1 MNKPQDFDQYWKKVE
16 DELASIQP
24 AAERTELHLR
34 SAPEAKV
41 YGLKLTSLDHYRIFA
56 YFCVP
61 SGKGPFPVIYRL
73 PNYGSVVHIP
83 PFEERCKYISVA
95 LCHRGQRLSDQPFAA
110 KYPGLLT
117 SGIDSKRNYIYRSI
131 VADCLRVMDYL
142 VSCDDVDSQKISL
155 VGGDLALFTAALRD
169 SASVLFY
176 TPSLF
181 YKALHKATATQ
192 NYPLEEFNDYLRSF
206 PESIDQISQTLAYF
220 EPMNFASRVKSEVM
234 LMEESEGDA
243 NDLAV
248 SFAREIERS
257 GSKHSSYKDGVVL
270 AEWLSKKLQTGET
283 LVPMHWRL
291 PSAEQLKSKQ

>member
-41 YGLKLTSLDHYRIFA
+41 YGLTLTSLDHYRIFA

-117 SGIDSKRNYIYRSI
+117 SGIDSQRNYIYRSI

-283 LVPMHWRL
+283 LVPMHWR
-291 PSAEQLKSKQ
+291 

>member
-24 AAERTELHLR
+24 AVERTELHLR

-56 YFCVP
+56 YFCDP

-117 SGIDSKRNYIYRSI
+117 SGIDSKQNYIYRSI

-206 PESIDQISQTLAYF
+206 PQSINQISQTLAYF

-248 SFAREIERS
+248 SFEREIERS

-283 LVPMHWRL
+283 LVPMHW
-291 PSAEQLKSKQ
+291 K

>member
-117 SGIDSKRNYIYRSI
+117 SGIDSQRNYIYRSI

-248 SFAREIERS
+248 SFAKEIECS
-257 GSKHSSYKDGVVL
+257 GSKHSSYQDGVVL

-283 LVPMHWRL
+283 LVPMHWR
-291 PSAEQLKSKQ
+291 

>member
-117 SGIDSKRNYIYRSI
+117 SGIDSQRNYIYRSI

-248 SFAREIERS
+248 SFARDIERS

-270 AEWLSKKLQTGET
+270 AEWLSKKQQTGET
-283 LVPMHWRL
+283 LVPMHWR
-291 PSAEQLKSKQ
+291 

>member
-24 AAERTELHLR
+24 APERTELQLR

-117 SGIDSKRNYIYRSI
+117 SGIDSQRNYIYRSI

-248 SFAREIERS
+248 SFARDIERS

-283 LVPMHWRL
+283 LVPMHWR
-291 PSAEQLKSKQ
+291 

>member
-117 SGIDSKRNYIYRSI
+117 SGIDSQRNYIYRSI

-270 AEWLSKKLQTGET
+270 AEWLSKKMQTGET
-283 LVPMHWRL
+283 LVPMHWR
-291 PSAEQLKSKQ
+291 

>member
-1 MNKPQDFDQYWKKVE
+1 MNKPQDFDQYWKNVE

-117 SGIDSKRNYIYRSI
+117 SGIDSKLNYIYRSI

-181 YKALHKATATQ
+181 YKALHKAKATQ

-206 PESIDQISQTLAYF
+206 PQSFNQISQTLAYF
-220 EPMNFASRVKSEVM
+220 EPMNFASQVESEVM

-283 LVPMHWRL
+283 LVPMHWR
-291 PSAEQLKSKQ
+291 

>member
-181 YKALHKATATQ
+181 YKALHKAKATQ

-206 PESIDQISQTLAYF
+206 PQSINQISQTLAYF
-220 EPMNFASRVKSEVM
+220 EPMNFASRIKSEVM

-243 NDLAV
+243 NDLAM
-248 SFAREIERS
+248 SFEREIEGRQHAES
-257 GSKHSSYKDGVVL
+257 PEWIPAGSTCSITVSYTHL
-270 AEWLSKKLQTGET
+270 T
-283 LVPMHWRL
+283 LPTK
-291 PSAEQLKSKQ
+291 A

>member
-41 YGLKLTSLDHYRIFA
+41 YGLKLTSLDHYIIFA

-117 SGIDSKRNYIYRSI
+117 SGIDSQRNYIYRSI

-283 LVPMHWRL
+283 LVPMHWR
-291 PSAEQLKSKQ
+291 

>member
-117 SGIDSKRNYIYRSI
+117 SGIDSQRNYIYRSI

-142 VSCDDVDSQKISL
+142 VSCDDVDSQKIGL

-283 LVPMHWRL
+283 LVPMHWR
-291 PSAEQLKSKQ
+291 

>member
-117 SGIDSKRNYIYRSI
+117 SGIDSQRNYIYRSI

-142 VSCDDVDSQKISL
+142 VSIDDVDSQKISL

-220 EPMNFASRVKSEVM
+220 EPMNFAPQVKSEVM

-243 NDLAV
+243 NDLAG
-248 SFAREIERS
+248 SFARDIERS
-257 GSKHSSYKDGVVL
+257 GSKHSSYKDGVIL

-283 LVPMHWRL
+283 LVPMHWR
-291 PSAEQLKSKQ
+291 

>member
-117 SGIDSKRNYIYRSI
+117 SGIDSQRNYIYRSI

-257 GSKHSSYKDGVVL
+257 GSNHSSYKDGVVL

-283 LVPMHWRL
+283 LVPMHWR
-291 PSAEQLKSKQ
+291 

>member
-41 YGLKLTSLDHYRIFA
+41 YGLKLTSLVHYRIFA

-117 SGIDSKRNYIYRSI
+117 SGIDSQRNYIYRSI

-243 NDLAV
+243 NELAV
-248 SFAREIERS
+248 SFARDIERS

-283 LVPMHWRL
+283 LVPMHWR
-291 PSAEQLKSKQ
+291 

>member
-24 AAERTELHLR
+24 AAERTELHLQ

-117 SGIDSKRNYIYRSI
+117 SGIDSQRNYIYRSI

-206 PESIDQISQTLAYF
+206 PESIAQISQTLAYF

-283 LVPMHWRL
+283 LVPMHWR
-291 PSAEQLKSKQ
+291 

>member
-41 YGLKLTSLDHYRIFA
+41 YGLKLTSLNYYRIFA

-176 TPSLF
+176 IPSLF

-220 EPMNFASRVKSEVM
+220 EPINFASRVKSEVM

-283 LVPMHWRL
+283 LVPMHWR
-291 PSAEQLKSKQ
+291 

>member
-16 DELASIQP
+16 DELASIEP

-117 SGIDSKRNYIYRSI
+117 SGIDSKLNYIYRSI

-169 SASVLFY
+169 STSVLFY

-181 YKALHKATATQ
+181 YKALHKAKATQ

-206 PESIDQISQTLAYF
+206 PQSLNQISQTLAYF

-283 LVPMHWRL
+283 LVPMHWR
-291 PSAEQLKSKQ
+291 

>member
-117 SGIDSKRNYIYRSI
+117 SGIDSQRNYIYRSI

-220 EPMNFASRVKSEVM
+220 EPMNFASQVKSEVM

-248 SFAREIERS
+248 SFEREIERS
-257 GSKHSSYKDGVVL
+257 GSKHSSYQDGVIL

-283 LVPMHWRL
+283 LVPMHWR
-291 PSAEQLKSKQ
+291 

>member
-117 SGIDSKRNYIYRSI
+117 SGIDSKLNYIYRSI

-176 TPSLF
+176 TPSMF
-181 YKALHKATATQ
+181 YKALLKAKATQ

-206 PESIDQISQTLAYF
+206 PESINQISQTLAYF

-248 SFAREIERS
+248 SFEREIEHS
-257 GSKHSSYKDGVVL
+257 GSKHSIYKDGVVL

-283 LVPMHWRL
+283 LVPMHWR
-291 PSAEQLKSKQ
+291 

>member
-117 SGIDSKRNYIYRSI
+117 SGIDSQFNYIYRSI

-181 YKALHKATATQ
+181 YKALHKAKTTQ

-283 LVPMHWRL
+283 LVPMHWR
-291 PSAEQLKSKQ
+291 

>member
-117 SGIDSKRNYIYRSI
+117 SGIESKQNYIYRSI

-283 LVPMHWRL
+283 LVPMHWR
-291 PSAEQLKSKQ
+291 

>member
-117 SGIDSKRNYIYRSI
+117 SGIDSQRNYIYRSI

-283 LVPMHWRL
+283 LVPMHWR
-291 PSAEQLKSKQ
+291 

>member
-117 SGIDSKRNYIYRSI
+117 SGIDSKQNYIYRSI

-176 TPSLF
+176 TPSMF

-206 PESIDQISQTLAYF
+206 PQSINQISKTLAYF

-248 SFAREIERS
+248 SFSRKIERS

-283 LVPMHWRL
+283 LVPMHWR
-291 PSAEQLKSKQ
+291 

>member
-24 AAERTELHLR
+24 AAERTELQLR

-117 SGIDSKRNYIYRSI
+117 SGIDSQRNYIYRSI
-131 VADCLRVMDYL
+131 LADCLRVMDYL
-142 VSCDDVDSQKISL
+142 LSCDDVDSQKISL

-248 SFAREIERS
+248 SFARDIERS

-283 LVPMHWRL
+283 LVPMHWR
-291 PSAEQLKSKQ
+291 

>member
-117 SGIDSKRNYIYRSI
+117 SGIDSQKNYIYRSI

-248 SFAREIERS
+248 SFARDIERS

-283 LVPMHWRL
+283 LVPMHWR
-291 PSAEQLKSKQ
+291 

>member
-117 SGIDSKRNYIYRSI
+117 SGIDSQRNYIYRSI

-283 LVPMHWRL
+283 LVPMHW
-291 PSAEQLKSKQ
+291 K

>member
-117 SGIDSKRNYIYRSI
+117 SGIDSQFNYIYRSI

-283 LVPMHWRL
+283 LVPMHWR
-291 PSAEQLKSKQ
+291 

>member
-16 DELASIQP
+16 DELVSIQP

-117 SGIDSKRNYIYRSI
+117 SGIDSQRNYIYRSI

-155 VGGDLALFTAALRD
+155 VGGDLALITVALRD

-176 TPSLF
+176 SPSLF

-192 NYPLEEFNDYLRSF
+192 NYPLEEFNDYLRAF

-248 SFAREIERS
+248 AFAREIERS

-283 LVPMHWRL
+283 LVPMHWR
-291 PSAEQLKSKQ
+291 

>member
-117 SGIDSKRNYIYRSI
+117 SGIDSQQNYIYRSI

-181 YKALHKATATQ
+181 YKVLHKATATQ

-248 SFAREIERS
+248 SFTRDIERS
-257 GSKHSSYKDGVVL
+257 VSKHSSYKDGLIL

-283 LVPMHWRL
+283 LVPMHWR
-291 PSAEQLKSKQ
+291 

>member
-24 AAERTELHLR
+24 AAERTKLHLR

-117 SGIDSKRNYIYRSI
+117 SGIDSKLNYIYRSI

-248 SFAREIERS
+248 SFARDIELS

-283 LVPMHWRL
+283 
-291 PSAEQLKSKQ
+291 

>member
-24 AAERTELHLR
+24 AAERTKLHLR

-117 SGIDSKRNYIYRSI
+117 SGIDSQLNYIYRSI
-131 VADCLRVMDYL
+131 VADCL
-142 VSCDDVDSQKISL
+142 SCLLYTSPSP
-155 VGGDLALFTAALRD
+155 RD
-169 SASVLFY
+169 KRQSRMPSSA
-176 TPSLF
+176 
-181 YKALHKATATQ
+181 
-192 NYPLEEFNDYLRSF
+192 
-206 PESIDQISQTLAYF
+206 
-220 EPMNFASRVKSEVM
+220 
-234 LMEESEGDA
+234 
-243 NDLAV
+243 
-248 SFAREIERS
+248 
-257 GSKHSSYKDGVVL
+257 
-270 AEWLSKKLQTGET
+270 
-283 LVPMHWRL
+283 
-291 PSAEQLKSKQ
+291 

>member
-61 SGKGPFPVIYRL
+61 SGKDPFPVIFRL

-117 SGIDSKRNYIYRSI
+117 SGIDSKLNYIYRSI

-176 TPSLF
+176 TPSMF

-206 PESIDQISQTLAYF
+206 PQSINQISQTLAYF

-283 LVPMHWRL
+283 LVPMHWR
-291 PSAEQLKSKQ
+291 

>member
-117 SGIDSKRNYIYRSI
+117 SGIDSQRNYIYRSI

-243 NDLAV
+243 NDLVVA
-248 SFAREIERS
+248 FAREIERS

-283 LVPMHWRL
+283 LVPMHWR
-291 PSAEQLKSKQ
+291 

>member
-24 AAERTELHLR
+24 AAEKTELHLR

-117 SGIDSKRNYIYRSI
+117 SGIDSQRNYIYRSI

-248 SFAREIERS
+248 SFARDIERS

-270 AEWLSKKLQTGET
+270 AEWLSKKQQTGET
-283 LVPMHWRL
+283 LVPMHWR
-291 PSAEQLKSKQ
+291 

>member
-117 SGIDSKRNYIYRSI
+117 SGIDSQRNYIYRSI

-248 SFAREIERS
+248 SFARDIERS

-283 LVPMHWRL
+283 LVPMHWR
-291 PSAEQLKSKQ
+291 

>member
-117 SGIDSKRNYIYRSI
+117 SGIDSKQNYIYRSI

-192 NYPLEEFNDYLRSF
+192 SYPLEEFNDYLRSF

-257 GSKHSSYKDGVVL
+257 GSEHSSYKDGVVL

-283 LVPMHWRL
+283 LVPMHWR
-291 PSAEQLKSKQ
+291 

>member
-117 SGIDSKRNYIYRSI
+117 SGIDSKLNYIYRSI

-176 TPSLF
+176 TPSMF

-206 PESIDQISQTLAYF
+206 PQSINQISQTLAYF

-234 LMEESEGDA
+234 LMEESEGDG

-283 LVPMHWRL
+283 MVPMHWR
-291 PSAEQLKSKQ
+291 

>member
-117 SGIDSKRNYIYRSI
+117 SGIDSKQNYIYRSI

-176 TPSLF
+176 SPSLF

-270 AEWLSKKLQTGET
+270 AEWLSKKMQTGET
-283 LVPMHWRL
+283 LVPMHWR
-291 PSAEQLKSKQ
+291 

>member
-117 SGIDSKRNYIYRSI
+117 SGIDSKLNYIYRSI

-248 SFAREIERS
+248 YFAREIERS

-283 LVPMHWRL
+283 MVPMHWRK
-291 PSAEQLKSKQ
+291 PSAEQLKSKH